1 MMYLCGGSASVERG
15 YIIQFNETNT
25 TNQELDFQLEIYRFS
40 AVTDLE
46 ESDHLKVDNC
56 ENEIRS
62 V

>member
-25 TNQELDFQLEIYRFS
+25 TNQELDFQLEIDRFS
-40 AVTDLE
+40 AVTE

-62 V
+62 M